1 MYVSIL
7 VVIRD
12 ASGMVTAITVGFPSS
27 RFLKLCFKMI
37 VFGSFFMLGL
47 FGMANF
53 SSTPRRGEG
62 FTAISVSEG
71 KFHKEENIYFLANFI
86 EFRWIWFKVL
96 RDLRLL
102 EGASVVPGGR
112 SYYPRASLDPLIS
125 GFVEEAGGDL
135 AGRNLH
141 RHFYSNSEAF

>member
-1 MYVSIL
+1 
-7 VVIRD
+7 
-12 ASGMVTAITVGFPSS
+12 MVTAITVGFPSS

-86 EFRWIWFKVL
+86 EFR
-96 RDLRLL
+96 
-102 EGASVVPGGR
+102 
-112 SYYPRASLDPLIS
+112 
-125 GFVEEAGGDL
+125 
-135 AGRNLH
+135 
-141 RHFYSNSEAF
+141 